1 MTTETATKSANQRWK
16 ESGTTLPF
24 KEWIDRDNKK
34 RQSEEEA
41 GSFIPAPLGTNANF
55 AGVEAASIK
64 IDAPVIDTVQN
75 TLNESIQ
82 DIQQQAGLKQEQTG
96 KTVFGLDTKILV
108 FSSVLILGSL
118 GYYLYKK
125 RKAK

>member
-1 MTTETATKSANQRWK
+1 MTTEPTKSANQRWK

-41 GSFIPAPLGTNANF
+41 NSFIPAQLDTSASANF
-55 AGVEAASIK
+55 AGAGAVK
-64 IDAPVIDTVQN
+64 IDAPVIDSVQN

-82 DIQQQAGLKQEQTG
+82 DIQEQAGFKQQPSDNTI
-96 KTVFGLDTKILV
+96 FGLDKRILV